1 MIDNK
6 GRLFGKISVLDI
18 AVVLLFAAMVAGFV
32 MRGGTATAAQII
44 GANERFYVTLAVER
58 VRVYSVEAVN
68 IGDLFF
74 EQHAALLG
82 QVVDFWDEPAD
93 DIVRL
98 DDGTLVVM
106 ESEYRRNLFVRLQA
120 QGYVHD
126 TNGFFIGGN
135 HHVVPGQ
142 LIRVQSNNIFAF
154 MTVYEVSEDR

>member
-1 MIDNK
+1 MIDKN

-18 AVVLLFAAMVAGFV
+18 TVVLLFAAMAVGFV

-44 GANERFYVTLAVER
+44 AANQDFYVVMSVER
-58 VRVYSVEAVN
+58 VREYSVDAVN

-82 QVVDFWDEPAD
+82 EVVEFWDEPAD

-106 ESEYRRNLFVRLQA
+106 ESEYRRNLFVRLRA
-120 QGYVHD
+120 QGFV
-126 TNGFFIGGN
+126 NEVSGFYIGGN
-135 HHVVPGQ
+135 NHVVPGQ
-142 LIRVQSNNIFAF
+142 LIRVQSRNLFST
-154 MTVYEVSEDR
+154 MTVHEVFQ